1 VAESLAK
8 MADRVFTSVMAPM
21 VLGGVVIPAHP
32 IGARAALALMKE
44 GALPVDSD
52 LASRVD
58 LARVAVARKIA
69 PVDRVDDPSGADW
82 ALGAALHDLLQ
93 VASPG
98 WRIRASARR
107 LLALVQATLERIP
120 PPATAHEALMRHT
133 WTSRL
138 FTMKRKD
145 ATVSWW
151 TGSQEY
157 RGEEPP
163 ARMTAWPELR
173 RVHVT
178 RVDRALTDLVAHGGV
193 MELAPPW
200 SDALTR
206 FLRATPLTDFATC
219 ARKSPRFV
227 WSPESLAV
235 VRSPVARTL
244 ALRAAALEPEE
255 DADAALGHST
265 RVLVATREWRDAN
278 DALDFLG
285 HRALAAAQSSP
296 AWPGPTGGID
306 DASFAR
312 AAGALVARKWIDE
325 PSAGLAHSERRRLG
339 PILDVASR
347 GVATR
352 ELHELIAVPAPP
364 PVSS

>member
-1 VAESLAK
+1 VAASLAK
-8 MADRVFTSVMAPM
+8 IAERVFTSVMAPM
-21 VLGGVVIPAHP
+21 VLGGVVSPAHP
-32 IGARAALALMKE
+32 IGARAALALMSE

-58 LARVAVARKIA
+58 LARVVVARKIA
-69 PVDRVDDPSGADW
+69 PVDRVEDPSGADW

-93 VASPG
+93 VASPS
-98 WRIRASARR
+98 WMVRASARR
-107 LLALVQATLERIP
+107 LLGLVGATLERIA
-120 PPATAHEALMRHT
+120 PPATAHEALMRYT

-138 FTMKRKD
+138 FAMKRKD

-151 TGSQEY
+151 TGSRAY

-163 ARMTAWPELR
+163 ARLMAWPDLR
-173 RVHVT
+173 RVNVA
-178 RVDRALTDLVAHGGV
+178 RADRAITDLVAHGGV
-193 MELAPPW
+193 MELAQPW
-200 SDALTR
+200 NDVLTR
-206 FLRATPLTDFATC
+206 LLRATPLTDFATC
-219 ARKSPRFV
+219 ARAASRFV
-227 WSPESLAV
+227 WSQESLAV

-244 ALRAAALEPEE
+244 ALRAAALESDE
-255 DADAALGHST
+255 DADAALGH
-265 RVLVATREWRDAN
+265 ATRALLAARAWRDAN

-296 AWPGPTGGID
+296 SWPGATGGID

-325 PSAGLAHSERRRLG
+325 PSAGLALGERRRLG

-347 GVATR
+347 SVATR
-352 ELHELIAVPAPP
+352 ELQELTMPR
-364 PVSS
+364 STG